1 MARCRASAREWG
13 KSDPIDALAVARASL
28 REPNLPV
35 AFHDPVSWELKLL
48 VDRRE
53 DLVGQRVAVMNRLFW
68 RLHQIDPDR
77 PESRK
82 LQHAVRRQ
90 ALVDYLREQ
99 PGLQAELAR
108 EEVAD
113 LARREALDRYAA
125 GESGNAK
132 YQESIN

>member
-1 MARCRASAREWG
+1 
-13 KSDPIDALAVARASL
+13 VARAVL

-53 DLVGQRVAVMNRLFW
+53 DLVGQQVEVMNRLFW

-77 PESRK
+77 PEPRK
-82 LQHAVRRQ
+82 LQFAVRRE
-90 ALVDYLREQ
+90 ALIVYLREQ

-113 LARREALDRYAA
+113 LAHFSENIDALTARIVRA
-125 GESGNAK
+125 
-132 YQESIN
+132 

>member
-1 MARCRASAREWG
+1 MARSRVSARERG
-13 KSDPIDALAVARASL
+13 KSDPIDALAVARAVL

-53 DLVGQRVAVMNRLFW
+53 DLVGQRVGVMNRLFCGCIKSI
-68 RLHQIDPDR
+68 RIVRNP
-77 PESRK
+77 RK
-82 LQHAVRRQ
+82 LQFAVRRE
-90 ALVDYLREQ
+90 ALIVYLREQ

-113 LARREALDRYAA
+113 LGRFSENIDVLTAPSFDV
-125 GESGNAK
+125 
-132 YQESIN
+132 